1 MKKRTKSVVVK
12 LSIKFSSI
20 LTVAV
25 LTIIFIFFMF
35 LQVFNRQQET
45 RAYRGTIS
53 SISRIVKM
61 GNEQALDQR
70 LSSVPF
76 FISYLIYD
84 TNTKEVIRKK
94 NDQMGILPI
103 TGDKPKH
110 YTAKSTDSQS
120 PAINIIYITSQVE
133 TINGRNITIQISANA
148 RNEGADK
155 FTLRLLTY
163 IGLATVPILII
174 SFLLSLYITKQTM
187 KPVVQ
192 ITDAAKSISST
203 NLSTLLPETGKQDE
217 LDNLAQTFNRL
228 FSRLKIDFE
237 RERSFTSNVSHELKT
252 PVAVILGQANL
263 LRRWGKDDPKQLEKS
278 IGTILNESRSM
289 EAIISNLLQ
298 LSRLESGKIQPE
310 FSVFSLDE
318 QINRIIHEFSLVSPD
333 SDFTWESEDKDLNLT
348 SDAELFHQLLTIVIQ
363 NSIKFTAKNIK
374 IKISSKKIIDPK
386 TGKDFISVSIEDN
399 GPGFEEDVIPHV
411 FERFYRGDSAHV
423 RAAGGSGLGLSIAR
437 AITDSLNGTITAA
450 NSPSHGALITVS
462 LPA

>member
-35 LQVFNRQQET
+35 LQIFNRQQET

-61 GNEQALDQR
+61 DNEQALDQR

-103 TGDKPKH
+103 TGNKPKH

-174 SFLLSLYITKQTM
+174 SFLLSL
-187 KPVVQ
+187 
-192 ITDAAKSISST
+192 
-203 NLSTLLPETGKQDE
+203 
-217 LDNLAQTFNRL
+217 
-228 FSRLKIDFE
+228 
-237 RERSFTSNVSHELKT
+237 
-252 PVAVILGQANL
+252 
-263 LRRWGKDDPKQLEKS
+263 
-278 IGTILNESRSM
+278 
-289 EAIISNLLQ
+289 
-298 LSRLESGKIQPE
+298 
-310 FSVFSLDE
+310 
-318 QINRIIHEFSLVSPD
+318 
-333 SDFTWESEDKDLNLT
+333 
-348 SDAELFHQLLTIVIQ
+348 
-363 NSIKFTAKNIK
+363 
-374 IKISSKKIIDPK
+374 
-386 TGKDFISVSIEDN
+386 
-399 GPGFEEDVIPHV
+399 
-411 FERFYRGDSAHV
+411 
-423 RAAGGSGLGLSIAR
+423 
-437 AITDSLNGTITAA
+437 
-450 NSPSHGALITVS
+450 
-462 LPA
+462 